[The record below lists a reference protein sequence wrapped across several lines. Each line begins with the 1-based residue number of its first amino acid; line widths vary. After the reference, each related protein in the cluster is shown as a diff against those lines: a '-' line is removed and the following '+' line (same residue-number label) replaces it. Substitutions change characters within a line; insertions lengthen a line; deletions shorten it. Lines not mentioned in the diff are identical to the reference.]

1 MGSRTSA
8 ISRSFGVIS
17 TFSVSRGVWSF
28 GSVSLVRRVMPSFFC
43 HKTQQQQQR
52 QTARQQVRRRRSR
65 RIGTATKSCREFRP
79 SVSQMLFKPADQVTF
94 KWTKRCY
101 LKDMGIPVSLL
112 ELFPFLPL
120 PLQSLLWDSV
130 LWPHRRG
137 MTWCRCRPP
146 NEVFGC
152 SQLEKLRLGT
162 QRQKTLQ

>member
-17 TFSVSRGVWSF
+17 MFSVSRGVGSF

-79 SVSQMLFKPADQVTF
+79 SVSQMAFKPADQVTI
-94 KWTKRCY
+94 KWTERCY
-101 LKDMGIPVSLL
+101 LKGTGIPVSLL
-112 ELFPFLPL
+112 ELFPFLLL

-130 LWPHRRG
+130 WPHRWG
-137 MTWCRCRPP
+137 MRRCMCRPP
-146 NEVFGC
+146 NETFAR
-152 SQLEKLRLGT
+152 SQLEN
-162 QRQKTLQ
+162 